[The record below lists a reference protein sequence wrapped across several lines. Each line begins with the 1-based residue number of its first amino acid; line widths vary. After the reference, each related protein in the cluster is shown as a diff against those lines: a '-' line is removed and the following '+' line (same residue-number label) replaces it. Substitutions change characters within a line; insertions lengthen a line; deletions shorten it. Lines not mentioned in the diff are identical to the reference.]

1 MSDTNEPKLTELF
14 KLTPEGKRQM
24 QEANRLLKIAEKGLD
39 DLEAMGLDTTQLRQE
54 IQTYKS
60 RRDIIER
67 DFTD

>member
-14 KLTPEGKRQM
+14 KLTPEGKRQL
-24 QEANRLLKIAEKGLD
+24 QDANRLLKIAEKGLA
-39 DLEAMGLDTTQLRQE
+39 DLEEMGLDTTQLKQE
-54 IQTYKS
+54 VESYKR